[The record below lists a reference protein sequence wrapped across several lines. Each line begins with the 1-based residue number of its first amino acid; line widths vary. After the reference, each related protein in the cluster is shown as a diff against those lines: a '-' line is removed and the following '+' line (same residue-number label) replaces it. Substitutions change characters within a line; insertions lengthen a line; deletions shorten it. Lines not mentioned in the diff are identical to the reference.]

1 MTLTEQFI
9 KDAVSIDTEAEIE
22 YSSEEIG
29 GGCGPCRVPYV
40 RFKLKPTDELIRIAD
55 RIRHDEGFKPI
66 KPIKGITDEVDE
78 DGRYDFYVY
87 ISKTICK
94 NCLNR
99 DRLIDNC
106 IVFTFENSSSVDDE
120 EMREIKL
127 TDSEQ
132 AAVREQIEAQCSK
145 RPMKPCAVLLWESE
159 TEMIKNYEDH

>member
-29 GGCGPCRVPYV
+29 CGCGPCRVPYV
-40 RFKLKPTDELIRIAD
+40 RFKLKPTNELIQIAD
-55 RIRHDEGFKPI
+55 RIRHDEGFKTI
-66 KPIKGITDEVDE
+66 KPIKGITDEVEE

-94 NCLNR
+94 NCVNR

-132 AAVREQIEAQCSK
+132 AAVREQLEAQCSK